1 MAGKA
6 AVIFYSGTGNTEAMA
21 EAVAVGAKKAGA
33 EVLLTPVA
41 DVDAEDIGRN
51 YDYILLGCSAWGV
64 EVIEEAQMKPFCRKL
79 ENFLHGKRM
88 GIFGSCGWSRGAWLN
103 SWEGELHFAGA
114 VFPARP
120 VLAYGYPDEEAVKSC
135 EELGEAVVREEKEE
149 K

>member
-33 EVLLTPVA
+33 EVLLAPVA

-79 ENFLHGKRM
+79 ENFLHG
-88 GIFGSCGWSRGAWLN
+88 
-103 SWEGELHFAGA
+103 
-114 VFPARP
+114 
-120 VLAYGYPDEEAVKSC
+120 
-135 EELGEAVVREEKEE
+135 
-149 K
+149 